1 MARRDVNKRL
11 DEFLSGFNRSRRR
24 EARSQPRR
32 SLTNSSR
39 SSSFSRGAREGW
51 SRSQR
56 SSLLDFLA
64 KEERGSN
71 SYVLENVDEEE
82 GKLSDGVFLFRNT
95 GLRKKSGNGSRLV
108 SLSLARPRLA
118 PRPGEAWWS
127 LPIEENYAKS
137 ATGFLLDVKY
147 SGRLAKAV
155 AFIYDDSS
163 RRLLKWVDRTGHRPY
178 FLVDTDPES
187 LVEKGVDFTRHQSF
201 VQYQVVSKFHPI
213 ERRKIRVTKVVV
225 ADPLSVKEMR
235 QQAES
240 KGLKVWEADI
250 KYHLNYIYDKLL
262 IPGMKYAV
270 ARSFE
275 PIGWPSDVSE
285 VVEKNFSDE
294 PEDAR
299 RRIEEWIR
307 IFEAEPPDPPMIAFD
322 IEVFSPSTTHMP
334 DPDKAYYPIISIA
347 YAASDGR
354 RGVMLLDRSDS
365 RFLGDVGLPSDVE
378 VEIFDSERAM
388 LLEFLRRLQD
398 YVVIVTFNGDNF
410 DVPYLYN
417 RLIALGVDPDVIP
430 VEIHQNYVSFTFAL
444 HVDLFR
450 LFDIKALQTYAFG
463 NKYREKSLDAIANAL
478 LGEAKHELKK
488 HISEVS
494 LDELAFYN
502 YKDAELTLRLLRD
515 NNKLVWNLIILIM
528 RISKLGLEDMTRTNI
543 SLWIKGLLYW
553 EHRRRG
559 WLIPNRKELEALGGG
574 EARVKA
580 IIKDKKYKGAIVLEP
595 PQGIFFNV
603 VVVDFA
609 SLYPSIIK
617 MWNLSYE
624 TVNNPNCRGEKIVVP
639 EAGHEVCMEF
649 KGISSEIVG
658 LLRDFRVKIYKKK
671 AKDKSLSEQE
681 RLWYD
686 TVQAAMKVYINAS
699 YGVFGTESF
708 ALYSLPVAE
717 SVTALG
723 RTVLTSS
730 VKKARELDLFI
741 IYGDTDSLFLWDPPM
756 DRVEKLIDYVKKE
769 FGLDLEVDKVF
780 RIALFSGLKKNYI
793 GVTPEGGVVIKGM
806 VAKKSNT
813 PEFIKKEFSEAVR
826 ILLKLEKP
834 EQVRSILEELR
845 GHVGN
850 VYNNVK
856 KKKYTLDEFA
866 IRVMLSKDPR
876 EYTKNTPQHVKA
888 ALLLEKEGM
897 KVSKGDYVTYVK
909 TKDSLG
915 VRPVALAKLSEVDS
929 SKYLEYV
936 KTAFE
941 QMLMAFGVKWEQLT
955 GVKRIDMFTGMDS

>member
-1 MARRDVNKRL
+1 VARRDVNKRL
-11 DEFLSGFNRSRRR
+11 DEFLSGFARTRRKQAATSKGRGGGGSGGWHR
-24 EARSQPRR
+24 E
-32 SLTNSSR
+32 
-39 SSSFSRGAREGW
+39 RGSPGVKG
-51 SRSQR
+51 
-56 SSLLDFLA
+56 SLLDFIA
-64 KEERGSN
+64 AEREDAGEKRGGDGGRPRTPE
-71 SYVLENVDEEE
+71 VM
-82 GKLSDGVFLFRNT
+82 LSVSAPRVGGGR
-95 GLRKKSGNGSRLV
+95 GNGGASPL
-108 SLSLARPRLA
+108 LAAPPRLA
-118 PRPGEAWWS
+118 PRAGEAWWS
-127 LPIEENYAKS
+127 LPVEEHYVS
-137 ATGFLLDVKY
+137 SVVGYLLDVKY
-147 SGRLAKAV
+147 SGRLGRAV
-155 AFIYDDSS
+155 ALIYDEASG
-163 RRLLKWVDRTGHRPY
+163 RLAKWVDRTGHRPY
-178 FLVDTDPES
+178 FLVGADPETLS
-187 LVEKGVDFTRHQSF
+187 QREVDFSKHQSF
-201 VQYQVVSKFHPI
+201 VQYQIVSKFHPI
-213 ERRKIRVTKVVV
+213 ERRRIRVTKVVV
-225 ADPLSVKEMR
+225 ADPLAVRELR
-235 QQAES
+235 QKAES
-240 KGLKVWEADI
+240 KGFKVWEADI

-262 IPGMKYAV
+262 VPGMRYAV
-270 ARSFE
+270 ARGFE
-275 PIGWPSDVSE
+275 PYEWPSDVSD
-285 VVEKNFSDE
+285 VVEANFADE
-294 PEDAR
+294 PEDVKAR
-299 RRIEEWIR
+299 IAEWIR

-322 IEVFSPSTTHMP
+322 IEVFSPSTTHLP
-334 DPDKAYYPIISIA
+334 DPDKAYYPVISVA

-354 RGVMLLDRSDS
+354 RGVMLLAREGAE
-365 RFLGDVGLPSDVE
+365 FLGDTGLPEDAEVE
-378 VEIFDSERAM
+378 VFDSERAM
-388 LLEFLRRLQD
+388 LLELLRRMEN

-417 RLIALGVDPDVIP
+417 RLIALGVDPELLP
-430 VEIHQNYVSFTFAL
+430 FEIHQSHVSFTFAL
-444 HVDLFR
+444 HVDLFK

-488 HISEVS
+488 HVSEVS

-515 NNKLVWNLIILIM
+515 NNRLVWNLIVLIM

-553 EHRRRG
+553 EHRKRG
-559 WLIPNRKELEALGGG
+559 WLIPSRKELEALGGG

-580 IIKDKKYKGAIVLEP
+580 VIKDKKYKGAIVLEP

-671 AKDKSLSEQE
+671 AKDKSLPEHE

-723 RTVLTSS
+723 RTVLKST
-730 VKKARELDLFI
+730 VGKARELDLFI

-756 DRVEKLIDYVKKE
+756 DRVEQLIDYVKRE
-769 FGLDLEVDKVF
+769 FGLDLEIDKVF

-793 GVTPEGGVVIKGM
+793 GVTPDGDVVIKGM

-813 PEFIKKEFSEAVR
+813 PEFIKKEFSGAVK
-826 ILLKLEKP
+826 ILLKLEAP
-834 EQVRSILEELR
+834 DQVRDILEELR
-845 GHVGN
+845 GHVVR

-856 KKKYTLDEFA
+856 RKRYTLDEFA

-888 ALLLEKEGM
+888 ALLLEKEGLRLG
-897 KVSKGDYVTYVK
+897 KGDYVAYVK

-915 VRPVALAKLSEVDS
+915 VRPVALAKLGEVDS

-941 QMLMAFGVKWEQLT
+941 QMLLAFGVKWEQLT
-955 GVKRIDMFTGMDS
+955 GVKRIDLFADAS

>member
-1 MARRDVNKRL
+1 MSKRDINRRL
-11 DEFLSGFNRSRRR
+11 DEFLRGFARARRR
-24 EARSQPRR
+24 ERRERDGNERGARPRR
-32 SLTNSSR
+32 SLHER
-39 SSSFSRGAREGW
+39 RPSSSGFPGG
-51 SRSQR
+51 RSN
-56 SSLLDFLA
+56 LLDFLVDS
-64 KEERGSN
+64 GSGYAD
-71 SYVLENVDEEE
+71 SI
-82 GKLSDGVFLFRNT
+82 SDGSGRARGRPFSGFT
-95 GLRKKSGNGSRLV
+95 GSAASGVSRV
-108 SLSLARPRLA
+108 SRSHGGGVQRISRPRLA
-118 PRPGEAWWS
+118 PKAGESWWS
-127 LPIEENYAKS
+127 LPVEENYVES
-137 ATGFLLDVKY
+137 VSGYLLDVKY
-147 SGRLAKAV
+147 SGRLGKAV
-155 AFIYDDSS
+155 ALIYDDLSG
-163 RRLLKWVDRTGHRPY
+163 RLAKWVDRTGHRPY
-178 FLVDTDPES
+178 FLVDADPEA
-187 LVEKGVDFTRHQSF
+187 LTEKGVDFAKHQSF
-201 VQYQVVSKFHPI
+201 VQYQIASKFHPI
-213 ERRKIRVTKVVV
+213 ERRRVRVTKVVV
-225 ADPLSVKEMR
+225 SDPLAVKELR
-235 QQAES
+235 QQAEV

-250 KYHLNYIYDKLL
+250 KYHLNYIYDRLL
-262 IPGMKYAV
+262 VPGMKYV
-270 ARSFE
+270 ASRGFQ
-275 PIGWPSDVSE
+275 PLDWPSDVSDI
-285 VVEKNFSDE
+285 VEKHFSDE
-294 PEDAR
+294 PGDVKE
-299 RRIEEWIR
+299 RIAEWIR

-322 IEVFSPSTTHMP
+322 IEVFSPSTTHLP
-334 DPDKAYYPIISIA
+334 DPDKAYFPVISVA
-347 YAASDGR
+347 YVASDGR
-354 RGVMLLDRSDS
+354 KGVMLLARSGS
-365 RFLGDVGLPSDVE
+365 EFLGDVSIPDDVE

-388 LLEFLRRLQD
+388 LLELLRRLQG
-398 YVVIVTFNGDNF
+398 YVVVVTFNGDNF

-417 RLIALGVDPDVIP
+417 RLVALGVDPDQIP
-430 VEIHQNYVSFTFAL
+430 IEVHQSHVSFTFAL
-444 HVDLFR
+444 HVDLYK

-463 NKYREKSLDAIANAL
+463 NKYREKSLDAIASAL
-478 LGEAKHELKK
+478 LGEAKYELKK
-488 HISEVS
+488 HVAEVS

-515 NNKLVWNLIILIM
+515 NNKLVWNLIVLIM

-553 EHRRRG
+553 EHRKRG

-624 TVNNPNCRGEKIVVP
+624 TVNNPNCKGEKLVVP

-741 IYGDTDSLFLWDPPM
+741 IYGDTDSLFIWDPPM
-756 DRVEKLIDYVKKE
+756 DKVEQLIDYVKRE
-769 FGLDLEVDKVF
+769 FGLDLEIDKVF

-793 GVTPEGGVVIKGM
+793 GITPEGDVVIKGM

-813 PEFIKKEFSEAVR
+813 PEFIKREFSEAVK
-826 ILLKLEKP
+826 ILLKLEEP
-834 EQVRSILEELR
+834 SQVREILGELR
-845 GHVGN
+845 NHITR
-850 VYNNVK
+850 VYYNVK
-856 KKKYTLDEFA
+856 KKRYTLDEFA
-866 IRVMLSKDPR
+866 IKVMLSKDPR

-888 ALLLEKEGM
+888 ALLLEKEGLRLG
-897 KVSKGDYVTYVK
+897 KGDYVAYVK

-929 SKYLEYV
+929 NKYLEYV

-941 QMLMAFGVKWEQLT
+941 QMLMAFGVRWEQLT
-955 GVKRIDMFTGMDS
+955 GLRKIDSFTAASTD